1 MKTII
6 IPFSVNTN
14 LYGLTEAVVSV
25 VGNGNIHCIFLAIKP
40 LPDNYNDLF
49 FLSKSPFETEKAG
62 NAFYHFA
69 AASQKLYGD
78 RVTVTADYIYGDSD
92 AAFRNYAQHKN
103 VDVVVFDTEQW
114 SLTDTRKRAGI
125 FKMLCRSGCELLYVS
140 PTNTFIKALPQLDTK
155 DNFWK
160 NEPEL
165 VAQPVLQTEGN
176 TRRTKLPKTVVYQY
190 SAVND
195 MLNEWENQV
204 NGKHVF
210 STNMSTLSRYFLK
223 ETAVQK
229 MLEQSGC
236 TYMVLK

>member
-6 IPFSVNTN
+6 IPFSESTN

-25 VGNGNIHCIFLAIKP
+25 VGNGNIHCIFLAIKA

-49 FLSKSPFETEKAG
+49 FLSKSPFETEKAS

-69 AASQKLYGD
+69 TASKKLYGE
-78 RVTVTADYIYGDSD
+78 RVTVTADYIYGDAD
-92 AAFRNYAQHKN
+92 PAFRHYAQHKN
-103 VDVVVFDTEQW
+103 VDMVVFDTAQW
-114 SLTDTRKRAGI
+114 DLTNKRKRAGV

-140 PTNTFIKALPQLDTK
+140 PANTFIKSLPQLDTK
-155 DNFWK
+155 ENFWK

-165 VAQPVLQTEGN
+165 EAAPVLQTAGDKKMA
-176 TRRTKLPKTVVYQY
+176 KLPKTVVYQY

-204 NGKHVF
+204 TGKHVF
-210 STNMSTLSRYFLK
+210 STTMGTMSRYFLK
-223 ETAVQK
+223 EAAVEK
-229 MLEQSGC
+229 LLEQSGC
-236 TYMVLK
+236 AYMVLK

>member
-6 IPFSVNTN
+6 IPFTESTN

-25 VGNGNIHCIFLAIKP
+25 VGTGNIHCIFLAIKA

-49 FLSKSPFETEKAG
+49 FLSKSPFETEKVS

-69 AASQKLYGD
+69 AASQKLYGE
-78 RVTVTADYIYGDSD
+78 RVTVTADHIYGDSD
-92 AAFRNYAQHKN
+92 PAFRHYAQHKN
-103 VDVVVFDTEQW
+103 VDMVVFDTAQW
-114 SLTDTRKRAGI
+114 DLTNKRKRSAI
-125 FKMLCRSGCELLYVS
+125 FKMLCRSGCELLYITPS
-140 PTNTFIKALPQLDTK
+140 NAFIKSLPQLDTTEV
-155 DNFWK
+155 FWQ

-165 VAQPVLQTEGN
+165 AAQPISQTAGN
-176 TRRTKLPKTVVYQY
+176 TRTAKLPKTVVYQY

-204 NGKHVF
+204 AGKHVF
-210 STNMSTLSRYFLK
+210 STNMRTMSRYFLK
-223 ETAVQK
+223 ETAVEK
-229 MLEQSGC
+229 MLAQSGC